1 MVQTIVGIV
10 VAVVATVLLVRVH
23 HWRPRSLTIQG
34 AVIRKD
40 EDSRKELPISDAQII
55 VSDGV
60 TSTSAQSDA
69 SGYFKITFPEAV
81 WPGQTLDLTF
91 THAEYQPLDL
101 KLPTGLR
108 LASSGLYVA
117 AMTPI
122 PQGSGTS
129 TSRPVS
135 FVSNMVVR
143 YTVNSETD
151 QNIGSAVRV
160 FQVINKANVPCSG
173 RAPCSPDGR
182 WKATDG
188 AISLDAGP
196 GSEFRFVR
204 ASCIAG
210 PCPFTSIDSA
220 GFVNGGRNI
229 TATALDWSDT
239 TTFLLEAEVFR
250 AGMASRVR
258 LLYPVV
264 FGNALHFTLPPTEEG
279 VTIEADINGTPMV
292 FPLGPELYLSWATCT
307 AITNTEREKT
317 TAYRCELKPG
327 YSF

>member
-1 MVQTIVGIV
+1 LVQTIVGIV

-91 THAEYQPLDL
+91 THAEYQPLAL

>member
-1 MVQTIVGIV
+1 VQTIVGIV

-143 YTVNSETD
+143 YTVKSETD

-307 AITNTEREKT
+307 AITNTVREKS
-317 TAYRCELKPG
+317 TAFRCEL
-327 YSF
+327 